1 MDTINNIT
9 QNAQNIPQK
18 LLQKSCE
25 AQENLKQQLKK
36 LGLATLGAFSVY
48 QEQAEEKIKQF
59 VDKGTEVEKDL
70 NEWVHGLWKKGYH
83 ETKETIHDVEKT
95 LEISNLLNKM
105 NIPSKNDVETLA
117 KKVEELNNKID
128 EMILAAK
135 SVPAQAVTKDE
146 VVVASTPAPPAK
158 EEIIV
163 TATKEV

>member
-1 MDTINNIT
+1 MDTTNNIT
-9 QNAQNIPQK
+9 QSAQNIPQK

-25 AQENLKQQLKK
+25 AQENLKQQLRK

-59 VDKGTEVEKDL
+59 VHKGTEVEKDL

-105 NIPSKNDVETLA
+105 NIPTKNDVETLA

-128 EMILAAK
+128 EMILATK
-135 SVPAQAVTKDE
+135 NVPVPA
-146 VVVASTPAPPAK
+146 AK
-158 EEIIV
+158 EEVIV
-163 TATKEV
+163 TSTTEV

>member
-1 MDTINNIT
+1 MDTTNNIT
-9 QNAQNIPQK
+9 QSAQNIPQK

-25 AQENLKQQLKK
+25 AQENLKQQLRK

-59 VDKGTEVEKDL
+59 VHKGTEVEKDL

-105 NIPSKNDVETLA
+105 NIPTKNDVETLA

-128 EMILAAK
+128 EMILATK
-135 SVPAQAVTKDE
+135 NVPVPA
-146 VVVASTPAPPAK
+146 AK
-158 EEIIV
+158 EEVII
-163 TATKEV
+163 TSATEV